1 MRCLLLHPMVG
12 LLCLSGM
19 KIFVTGATGFIG
31 YAVAS
36 ELARAGHDVFGL
48 SRNAGNSKRLAA
60 AGVATVTGAMS
71 DPHSYAGAAKECQVL
86 IHCAAEY
93 SEKYMELDRR
103 TVEAL
108 LRSAQDS
115 RLPRLVIYTS
125 GCWVYGN
132 TGRTGADESTPLNP
146 PAMVQP
152 RVATEG
158 LVIEANRDLVRTV
171 ILRPGCV
178 YGGSGSLTA
187 SWFES
192 AVKEGA
198 ARIVGDGAFRW
209 TMVHL
214 ADLAQAYRL
223 SAESS
228 LGGEIFNVTDRSRS
242 TVLECAQAVS
252 FAVNGNETVN
262 STSLEEAVK
271 IMGPMVDCLTLDQHV
286 DSSKA
291 SRLLGWQPRHGG
303 FADGAGRYYGS
314 WKAAQ

>member
-1 MRCLLLHPMVG
+1 MPGQLLHPVVG
-12 LLCLSGM
+12 LLCLWSM

-48 SRNAGNSKRLAA
+48 TRSAGNSKRLAA
-60 AGVATVTGAMS
+60 VEVETVTGTMSDPESYAGVA
-71 DPHSYAGAAKECQVL
+71 KQCQVF

-93 SEKYMELDRR
+93 SQKYMELDRR

-108 LRSAQDS
+108 VQSAHDS
-115 RLPRLVIYTS
+115 RLPRLLLYTS

-132 TGRTGADESTPLNP
+132 TGRTGADESSPLNP

-152 RVATEG
+152 RVATEA
-158 LVIEANRDLVRTV
+158 LVLEANRGQVRT
-171 ILRPGCV
+171 IIFRPGCV

-192 AVKEGA
+192 AETEGA
-198 ARIVGDGAFRW
+198 ARIVGDGMFRW

-214 ADLAQAYRL
+214 ADLARAYRL
-223 SAESS
+223 AVESNV
-228 LGGEIFNVTDRSRS
+228 GGEVFNVTDRGRS
-242 TVLECAQAVS
+242 TVLECAKAVS
-252 FAVNGNETVN
+252 SAVNGNETVN
-262 STSLEEAVK
+262 SIPAEEAVQS
-271 IMGPMVDCLTLDQHV
+271 MGPMVECLTLDQHV

-291 SRLLGWQPRHGG
+291 ARLLGWQPHHGG
-303 FADGAGRYYGS
+303 FADGVERYYRS
-314 WKAAQ
+314 WKAR